1 VHHNIII
8 SGGGAAE
15 VIAAAAKVS
24 KSWRMPALMTE
35 VRKTVLLV
43 RFKCKNDHFTKTGS
57 GQT

>member
-1 VHHNIII
+1 MCITTL

-43 RFKCKNDHFTKTGS
+43 RFF
-57 GQT
+57 